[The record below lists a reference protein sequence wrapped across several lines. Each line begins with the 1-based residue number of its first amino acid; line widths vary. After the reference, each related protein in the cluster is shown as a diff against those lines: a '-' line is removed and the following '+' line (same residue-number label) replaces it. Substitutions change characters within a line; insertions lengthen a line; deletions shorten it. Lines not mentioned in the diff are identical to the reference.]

1 MVRLAEPP
9 LEAMSDEQRR
19 VVEAIVTRMGRLG
32 GPYPAMIHSPKLTDL
47 AQQMGKFI
55 RGETTLPRR
64 LTELAIVIIARLWT
78 AQTEW
83 YAHAPLARRAG
94 IDDSILQ
101 AIARRET
108 PEFINQDEKL
118 VYDFA
123 LELNENK
130 KVSDAIY
137 TAAVKEFGAQGVV
150 ELVGLLGFY
159 TLVAMT
165 LNTFE
170 LTPPDGAEGL
180 MPE

>member
-9 LEAMSDEQRR
+9 LEAMSDEQHR
-19 VVEAIVTRMGRLG
+19 VVEAIVARMGGLG

-55 RGETTLPRR
+55 RGETTLPPR
-64 LTELAIVIIARLWT
+64 LTELAIVTIARLWT
-78 AQTEW
+78 AQIEW
-83 YAHAPLARRAG
+83 YAHAPLARKAG
-94 IDDSILQ
+94 IDDSILE

-108 PEFINQDEKL
+108 PEFINRDEKL
-118 VYDFA
+118 VYEFSR
-123 LELNENK
+123 ELNENK
-130 KVSDAIY
+130 RVSDATY
-137 TAAVKEFGAQGVV
+137 AEAVKEFGAQGVV

-180 MPE
+180 LPD

>member
-1 MVRLAEPP
+1 
-9 LEAMSDEQRR
+9 
-19 VVEAIVTRMGRLG
+19 
-32 GPYPAMIHSPKLTDL
+32 
-47 AQQMGKFI
+47 
-55 RGETTLPRR
+55 

-78 AQTEW
+78 AQIEW
-83 YAHAPLARRAG
+83 YGHAPLARRAG

-118 VYDFA
+118 VYEFSR
-123 LELNENK
+123 ELNENK
-130 KVSDAIY
+130 KVSDATY

-170 LTPPDGAEGL
+170 LRPPDGAEEL